1 MSLGQSFG
9 NLPKYE
15 RREVEREDS
24 KNQLLRHL
32 IDSGHS
38 EEYSSFQIE
47 SLFDGEAF
55 QRRIAAFLKIA
66 TPKSKNGK
74 ILVSGCSVGEELQAL
89 MDIGYANLFG
99 TEIDDVYLEICRN
112 RFPVNVEVAKVTDER
127 IPFVSASF
135 SAVFSAHIVE
145 HTTDPRLYIQECLRC
160 LKPGGVLYLEFPS
173 RFNLIELHT
182 RTFSFEWMPLNIRN
196 SILKYL
202 SSSPNLRKHHSK
214 YDSILTTLQPISKT
228 MIMRFAKS
236 AGYKV
241 RLEGR
246 KRISGIERMI
256 LRIDEPKS
264 AT

>member
-1 MSLGQSFG
+1 VKKEEL
-9 NLPKYE
+9 
-15 RREVEREDS
+15 

-38 EEYSSFQIE
+38 EGYSSFQIE
-47 SLFDGEAF
+47 SLFDEEAF

-89 MDIGYANLFG
+89 MDFGYENLFG
-99 TEIDDVYLEICRN
+99 TEIDDVYLEICKN
-112 RFPVNVEVAKVTDER
+112 RFPDKVEVAKVTGEKL
-127 IPFVSASF
+127 PFPTAFF

-145 HTTDPRLYIQECLRC
+145 HTTNPRLYIQECLRC
-160 LKPGGVLYLEFPS
+160 LKPGGLLYLEFPT

-182 RTFSFEWMPLNIRN
+182 RTISFEWMPLETRK
-196 SILKYL
+196 SLLKFL
-202 SSSPNLRKHHSK
+202 STYTPLQK
-214 YDSILTTLQPISKT
+214 YHLKFESVLNTLQPISKG
-228 MIMRFAKS
+228 MILRFAKS

-246 KRISGIERMI
+246 KRISGIERMT
-256 LRIDEPKS
+256 LRLIGTGSTP
-264 AT
+264 